1 MKNLVSVVPL
11 FIVRKSSSGL
21 AVQVTTRPPEA
32 RQRGYNLNDHW
43 LPLSQVV
50 IKTGRVIAVP
60 LWLVNAKGLE
70 RAEVGEAW

>member
-1 MKNLVSVVPL
+1 MKNLVSIVPL
-11 FIVRKSSSGL
+11 AIVRKSASGL
-21 AVQVTTRPPEA
+21 AVQVSARPPEA
-32 RQRGYNLNDHW
+32 RRGFNINDPW

-60 LWLVNAKGLE
+60 LWLVNAKGLQ